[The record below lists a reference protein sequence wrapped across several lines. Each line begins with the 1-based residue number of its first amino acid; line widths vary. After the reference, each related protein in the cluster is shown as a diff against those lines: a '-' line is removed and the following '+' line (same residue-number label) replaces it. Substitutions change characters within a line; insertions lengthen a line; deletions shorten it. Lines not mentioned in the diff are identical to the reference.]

1 MELSD
6 FVGKPCKS
14 RVAFE
19 FIPKKRVKLDLE
31 KAAGELR
38 KEGVFIEIETPYLLV
53 LKIGVP
59 VTLFQSGKILIK
71 ETNVEKDARKTAV
84 KLVKLLKQGKA

>member
-31 KAAGELR
+31 KAAKDLR
-38 KEGVFIEIETPYLLV
+38 EDGVFIEIETPFLLV

-71 ETNVEKDARKTAV
+71 ETNVEQEARKTAL
-84 KLVKLLKQGKA
+84 KLVKLLKKGKA

>member
-1 MELSD
+1 MKLSE

-19 FIPKKRVKLDLE
+19 FIPKKRVKLE
-31 KAAGELR
+31 IPKVAEGLR
-38 KEGVFIEIETPYLLV
+38 NAGVFIEIETPFLLV

-59 VTLFQSGKILIK
+59 ITLFQSGKILVK
-71 ETNVEKDARKTAV
+71 ETNVESEARKTAEKIV
-84 KLVKLLKQGKA
+84 RLIL